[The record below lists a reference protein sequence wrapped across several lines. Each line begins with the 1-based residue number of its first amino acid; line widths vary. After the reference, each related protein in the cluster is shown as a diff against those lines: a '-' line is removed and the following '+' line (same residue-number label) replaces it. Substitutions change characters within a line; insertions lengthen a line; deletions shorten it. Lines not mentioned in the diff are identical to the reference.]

1 MVEGGRTPLLNNQAL
16 QDLGFKIVLYANAPL
31 KAAVKGAQKLL
42 QHLQAAGTTSDCED
56 LMISMKERNEVTGL
70 PAMTS
75 LDERYKVQA
84 LGRSAN
90 N

>member
-1 MVEGGRTPLLNNQAL
+1 
-16 QDLGFKIVLYANAPL
+16 
-31 KAAVKGAQKLL
+31 
-42 QHLQAAGTTSDCED
+42 
-56 LMISMKERNEVTGL
+56 MISMKERNEVTGL